1 MLCAAEE
8 QAEAAKAKAAK
19 GHSSPAKR
27 NAKARN
33 DEGYDNIKLS
43 HAFAYIHS
51 TQLGLGHSTQLGG
64 PDCGT
69 GGCPPGHTIMSSD
82 VFSYIHSPMY
92 FPMYF
97 HTFIR
102 PGLAI
107 HAYFLPSFSG
117 EASDNT
123 LERPRAADAAAAA
136 LDDAREDGDG
146 DGDGDDPSVKTV
158 ERPPGSRS
166 PTPPPRAS
174 QARLADELAARSARG
189 EVLPGFSDGD
199 ALVEGRPDSD
209 VDDNVQAVAAAT
221 DRRRNK
227 PPPAKRPLPAD
238 ADSEPEAV
246 STTKGGKSAKKNKRP
261 NPPSPEPVDSDDPDA
276 RTASRHKP
284 VSTSAIYTMYD
295 GPALAEAR
303 RRFQT
308 LIFARD
314 GSPIKSLTIHRQL
327 NFKLVLIAAKDV
339 MDPKLFKDF
348 KNAMY
353 IAYKDTSKE

>member
-1 MLCAAEE
+1 M
-8 QAEAAKAKAAK
+8 
-19 GHSSPAKR
+19 
-27 NAKARN
+27 
-33 DEGYDNIKLS
+33 
-43 HAFAYIHS
+43 
-51 TQLGLGHSTQLGG
+51 
-64 PDCGT
+64 
-69 GGCPPGHTIMSSD
+69 
-82 VFSYIHSPMY
+82 
-92 FPMYF
+92 
-97 HTFIR
+97 
-102 PGLAI
+102 
-107 HAYFLPSFSG
+107 
-117 EASDNT
+117 
-123 LERPRAADAAAAA
+123 
-136 LDDAREDGDG
+136 
-146 DGDGDDPSVKTV
+146 
-158 ERPPGSRS
+158 
-166 PTPPPRAS
+166 
-174 QARLADELAARSARG
+174 
-189 EVLPGFSDGD
+189 
-199 ALVEGRPDSD
+199 EGRPDSD
-209 VDDNVQAVAAAT
+209 ADDNAQAVASAT

-284 VSTSAIYTMYD
+284 VSTSAIYTTYD

-348 KNAMY
+348 KNAMN

>member
-1 MLCAAEE
+1 
-8 QAEAAKAKAAK
+8 
-19 GHSSPAKR
+19 
-27 NAKARN
+27 
-33 DEGYDNIKLS
+33 
-43 HAFAYIHS
+43 
-51 TQLGLGHSTQLGG
+51 
-64 PDCGT
+64 
-69 GGCPPGHTIMSSD
+69 
-82 VFSYIHSPMY
+82 
-92 FPMYF
+92 MYF

-107 HAYFLPSFSG
+107 HAYFLLSFSG
-117 EASDNT
+117 EASDST

-136 LDDAREDGDG
+136 LDDAGEDGDG

-284 VSTSAIYTMYD
+284 VSTSAIYTTYD

-348 KNAMY
+348 KNAMN